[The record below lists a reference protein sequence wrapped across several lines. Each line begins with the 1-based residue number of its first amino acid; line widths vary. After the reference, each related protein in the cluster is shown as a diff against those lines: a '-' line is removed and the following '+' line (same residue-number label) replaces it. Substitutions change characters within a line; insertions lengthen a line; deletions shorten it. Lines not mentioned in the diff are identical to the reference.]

1 MPLVAR
7 FYAATPPATITLVP
21 DDDIGATMGDEA
33 LAYAGADELA
43 YCPRCGAP
51 LVVRLIES
59 EDRPRL
65 ICDRGHIMYV
75 NPKVVVGVI
84 PERNGR
90 VLLLR
95 RAIEP
100 RRGFW
105 TFPGGFME
113 IDETVEQCAAREAHE
128 EIGVEVRVLDL
139 VGVYSRPGPHPGPG
153 IVSLVFHGTVGSGEP
168 APGREAL
175 ETRWFAPEDIPWDD
189 LAYDTTRWALTDWI
203 AQHGTPPPP

>member
-1 MPLVAR
+1 M
-7 FYAATPPATITLVP
+7 
-21 DDDIGATMGDEA
+21 GATMGDEA

-51 LVVRLIES
+51 LVVRLIET

-65 ICDRGHIMYV
+65 ICDRGHILYV

-84 PERNGR
+84 PERDGR

-100 RRGFW
+100 RHGFW
-105 TFPGGFME
+105 TYPGGFME
-113 IDETVEQCAAREAHE
+113 IDESVEECAAREAHE
-128 EIGVEVRVLDL
+128 EIGVSVQVHDI

-153 IVSLVFHGTVGSGEP
+153 IVSIVFHGTVAAGEP
-168 APGREAL
+168 EPGREAL
-175 ETRWFAPEDIPWDD
+175 ETRWFTPEDIPWDE

-203 AQHGTPPPP
+203 AQHAPGD

>member
-1 MPLVAR
+1 M
-7 FYAATPPATITLVP
+7 
-21 DDDIGATMGDEA
+21 GATMGDEA

-51 LVVRLIES
+51 LVVRLIET

-65 ICDRGHIMYV
+65 ICDRGHILYV

-84 PERNGR
+84 PERDGR

-100 RRGFW
+100 RHGFW
-105 TFPGGFME
+105 TYPGGFME
-113 IDETVEQCAAREAHE
+113 IDESVEECAAREAHE
-128 EIGVEVRVLDL
+128 EIGVSVQVHDI

-153 IVSLVFHGTVGSGEP
+153 IVSIVFHGTVAAGEP
-168 APGREAL
+168 EPGHEAL
-175 ETRWFAPEDIPWDD
+175 ETRWFTPEDIPWDE

-203 AQHGTPPPP
+203 AQHAPGD